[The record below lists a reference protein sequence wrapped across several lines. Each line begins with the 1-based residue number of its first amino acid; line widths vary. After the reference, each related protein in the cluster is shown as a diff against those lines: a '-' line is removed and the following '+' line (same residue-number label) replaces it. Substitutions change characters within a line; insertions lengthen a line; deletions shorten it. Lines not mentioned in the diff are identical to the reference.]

1 MQRDLIEAITDEIAA
16 ELPQF
21 NTVELYNDQFT
32 KQDDGV
38 IDSFR
43 FPALFISFPDG
54 ATYKNYTAGVQTSA
68 DVTVR
73 FYIADQLTKSRLS
86 ISKTVLEVLDLKQT
100 VFSKFQGFSGVGF
113 KSFTR
118 IFEEADE
125 SRTNYYIFTQD
136 YQTSVIDSS
145 SYVDQ
150 GATHSVTLDLTG
162 EVIINPLT
170 DAGIRTAKD
179 VNDN

>member
-1 MQRDLIEAITDEIAA
+1 MQRDLIQAITDQIAA

-21 NTVELYNDQFT
+21 KTVALFNDQFT
-32 KQDDGV
+32 KQDAGA

-43 FPALFISFPDG
+43 FPALFLSFPDG
-54 ATYKNYTAGVQTSA
+54 AQYNDYTAGVQTSA

-86 ISKTVLEVLDLKQT
+86 ISKTVLEVMDLKQA

-113 KSFTR
+113 KTFSR

-125 SRTNYYIFTQD
+125 SRTNYYVFSQD
-136 YQTSVIDSS
+136 YKTSVIDSS

-150 GATHSVTLDLTG
+150 GAEHTLTLDLTAD
-162 EVIINPLT
+162 VIINPLT
-170 DAGIRTAKD
+170 DDDIRTAKD
-179 VNDN
+179 VNDI

>member
-1 MQRDLIEAITDEIAA
+1 MQRDLIEAIKAQIAA

-21 NTVELYNDQFT
+21 KTVDLYNDQFT
-32 KQDDGV
+32 KQDEGS

-54 ATYKNYTAGVQTSA
+54 ATYKDYTAGVQTSA

-73 FYIADQLTKSRLS
+73 FYIADELTKSRLS
-86 ISKTVLEVLDLKQT
+86 IGKTVLEVLDLKQT
-100 VFSKFQGFSGVGF
+100 VFSKFQGWSDTGIKTFS
-113 KSFTR
+113 R
-118 IFEEADE
+118 IFEETDE
-125 SRTNYYIFTQD
+125 DRTNYYVFVQD
-136 YQTSVIDSS
+136 YKAGVIDASK
-145 SYVDQ
+145 YTDQ
-150 GATHSVTLDLTG
+150 GTPVTLTFNLTP

-170 DAGIRTAKD
+170 DDDIRTAKD